1 MSATLISEN
10 TFTAKKKHL
19 CDLCGQHI
27 QVGEKYKRQ
36 FCIDGNAYA
45 FKMHFVCEDISK
57 VYRKEYDS
65 YDEGYDHN
73 CFSHDVFENFEV
85 VVGFKSDGL
94 KYQEALKLF
103 KQKWIEGK
111 ETKGNG

>member
-1 MSATLISEN
+1 MSAILISEN

-27 QVGEKYKRQ
+27 AVGEKYKRQ
-36 FCIDGNAYA
+36 FCVDGNAYA
-45 FKMHFVCEDISK
+45 FKMHLVCEDIAK
-57 VYRKEYDS
+57 VYSKEYDS
-65 YDEGYDHN
+65 DCEGYDHN
-73 CFSHDVFENFEV
+73 CFSNDVFENFEV
-85 VVGFKSDGL
+85 VVGYKSDGL

-111 ETKGNG
+111 EVTNG